1 MERCIGRMILSIEVI
16 GVRELSTEKE
26 RSGRKVNLS
35 KRVSSRMVN
44 LGNNL
49 SNNSFRTV
57 KEGWLLWT
65 HTQRNYQQLPTE
77 THKYQVFSPK
87 NNDSTPS
94 MPITKNINST
104 VPTPKKT
111 KFSIKVFTTRKI
123 KPYLN
128 VEDKSTRDTP
138 FWIVLL
144 MREED
149 IHITSNC
156 PWRSRTKKVEGMRQ
170 LSTIITEK

>member
-57 KEGWLLWT
+57 KEGWLL
-65 HTQRNYQQLPTE
+65 
-77 THKYQVFSPK
+77 
-87 NNDSTPS
+87 
-94 MPITKNINST
+94 
-104 VPTPKKT
+104 
-111 KFSIKVFTTRKI
+111 
-123 KPYLN
+123 
-128 VEDKSTRDTP
+128 
-138 FWIVLL
+138 
-144 MREED
+144 
-149 IHITSNC
+149 
-156 PWRSRTKKVEGMRQ
+156 
-170 LSTIITEK
+170 